1 MPRLIKVGAG
11 GGEISWHEAL
21 KDLRADDVIF
31 LEPGFYELPQGITLA
46 DITIKGTGS
55 LPEDTTILGYVNV
68 AVGSRFVNLENLC
81 VNTNNDNNTLFVP
94 AEANTYLSLRNCVIK
109 GFGSDTA
116 AIAANGK
123 ITLELY
129 STKIMNGSVSLF
141 ADADFRLEM
150 NDSSIENVAEEFG
163 VLALEGRGTAIIN
176 NSRIHGSIDTF
187 VKTNAEVDL
196 NNSVADTILLQGKT
210 WLNMLNSK
218 ILSDDDACMYIT
230 DDSWVN
236 IVDSYF
242 TGGIYLDKKPHVI
255 VQNSQLS
262 RIIAVN
268 ETQITLINSV
278 ILNHADFQ
286 DTANCIARRV
296 TFNGGNEYQYFLAL
310 GDRAQIEG
318 HDLVFN
324 PNGASLAVH
333 DKAQM
338 RVSVVASSEELLPV
352 ECSSKANVNIL
363 GIKWTAKKKS

>member
-21 KDLRADDVIF
+21 KDLCADDVLF

-46 DITIKGTGS
+46 DITIKGTGN
-55 LPEDTTILGYVNV
+55 LPEDTTILGHIDI

-81 VNTNNDNNTLFVP
+81 LNTNKDNNSLFVP

-109 GFGSDTA
+109 GFGNDTA

-129 STKIMNGSVSLF
+129 STKVLNGSVSLF
-141 ADADFRLEM
+141 KDADFRLEM

-163 VLALEGRGTAIIN
+163 VLALEGHGTAIIN

-196 NNSVADTILLQGKT
+196 NNSVADTILLQGQT

-236 IVDSYF
+236 IIDSKF
-242 TGGIYLDKKPHVI
+242 VGGVYLDKKPHVI
-255 VQNSQLS
+255 IQNSELN
-262 RIIAVN
+262 RLIAVN
-268 ETQITLINSV
+268 EAQITLVNSV

-286 DTANCIARRV
+286 DQVHCITRRT
-296 TFNGGNEYQYFLAL
+296 TFNGGMEYQYFLAIS
-310 GDRAQIEG
+310 DHAQLEG

-324 PNGASLAVH
+324 ANGADLAVQNNASLH
-333 DKAQM
+333 
-338 RVSVVASSEELLPV
+338 VSVVASTAEPITV
-352 ECSSKANVNIL
+352 ECSPEANINIL
-363 GIKWTAKKKS
+363 GIKWTAKKK